1 MFNIVDNITI
11 PASSNTRNRAR
22 GEFSTA
28 VDKLEVGQGFVYQSE
43 GTLKSQYPRVAPKKF
58 GGKRFKLWAVDG
70 AEGTYGVARLADKAD
85 AAAASA
91 TEDASD
97 E

>member
-22 GEFSTA
+22 GDFATA
-28 VDKLEVGQGFVYQSE
+28 IDKLEVGQGFIYQSE
-43 GTLKSQYPRVAPKKF
+43 GTLKAQYPRVAPKKF
-58 GGKRFKLWAVDG
+58 SGRKYKLWAVEG
-70 AEGTYGVARLADKAD
+70 AEGTHGVARLADKVD
-85 AAAASA
+85 AAAADA
-91 TEDASD
+91 TEDASA

>member
-1 MFNIVDNITI
+1 MFAIIDNITI

-22 GEFSTA
+22 GDFATA
-28 VDKLEVGQGFVYQSE
+28 IDKLEVGQGFIYQSE
-43 GTLKSQYPRVAPKKF
+43 GTLKAQYPRVAPKKF
-58 GGKRFKLWAVDG
+58 NSKRFKLWAVDG

-85 AAAASA
+85 AAAADA